1 MSDPVLIVGL
11 GNPGAAYRATRH
23 NAGAMVVRQ
32 VAETLGVRVARTVGA
47 ARVGEGRIGRRP
59 VVLGLP
65 QTFMNASG
73 EAVGA
78 LLARW
83 PVPLAA
89 LLVVC
94 DDAALPFGT
103 LRLRPGGSDG
113 GHRGLRSVQ
122 AAAGGPGFPRL
133 RVGIAC
139 DPLPEALEAFVL
151 APFAPEER
159 RRLPAVLTAAAAAC
173 VTWVRE
179 GMETTMT
186 RYNRKVIHGDC

>member
-1 MSDPVLIVGL
+1 MVVIVGL

-32 VAETLGVRVARTVGA
+32 LAETLGVRVGRTLGA
-47 ARVGEGRIGRRP
+47 VRVGEGRIGRQP
-59 VVLGLP
+59 VALGLP
-65 QTFMNASG
+65 RTFMNVSG

-83 PVPLAA
+83 PVPLTA

-122 AAAGGPGFPRL
+122 AAVGGSGFPRL
-133 RVGIAC
+133 RVGIAR
-139 DPLPEALEAFVL
+139 DPLPKELETFVL
-151 APFAPEER
+151 APFAPEEQR
-159 RRLPAVLTAAAAAC
+159 QLPAVLTAAAAAC

-179 GMETTMT
+179 GVEQTMT
-186 RYNRKVIHGDC
+186 RYNRKVLG